1 MRRWFADRIQP
12 SQLYLW
18 YSQIMLETS
27 PRKGLDTRERILDV
41 AEAAVLAKGFSS
53 TSIDEIIAAVGITKS
68 GFFYHFKDK
77 GALAKGLMLRYLAHD
92 KQVLDDLFARADEL
106 NEDPLHGFLVGL
118 KLFAEMMA
126 NLPEAHPGCLA
137 ASFCYQDQLF
147 NHEIRQLN
155 ADGMLAWRHRF
166 RERFDA
172 ITKHYPPRGD
182 VDLDALADMAS
193 TLVEGGLILGRVL
206 KDVTILPRQILLYRD
221 FVRLIFLPA

>member
-1 MRRWFADRIQP
+1 MRLWFADRIPP

-18 YSQIMLETS
+18 YSEIMLETS

-126 NLPEAHPGCLA
+126 NLPEAHPGCIA

-147 NHEIRQLN
+147 NREIRQLN

-172 ITKHYPPRGD
+172 ITQRYSPRVD

-221 FVRLIFLPA
+221 FVRSIFLPA

>member
-1 MRRWFADRIQP
+1 M
-12 SQLYLW
+12 
-18 YSQIMLETS
+18 MLETS
-27 PRKGLDTRERILDV
+27 PRKGLDTRERILEV
-41 AEAAVLAKGFSS
+41 AEAAVLAKGFAG
-53 TSIDEIIAAVGITKS
+53 TSIEEIIAAVGITKS

-77 GALAKGLMLRYLAHD
+77 GALAKALMLRYLAHD

-147 NHEIRQLN
+147 NREIRQLN
-155 ADGMLAWRHRF
+155 ADGVLAWRRRF
-166 RERFDA
+166 RERLDRIA
-172 ITKHYPPRGD
+172 QRYPPRGD
-182 VDLDALADMAS
+182 VDLDGLSDMAS

-206 KDVTILPRQILLYRD
+206 KDVTVLPRQILLYRD
-221 FVRLIFLPA
+221 FVRSVFLPSS